1 MSLEQIAMSI
11 IAYAGESQSYT
22 MQAVQSGRD
31 GKIEEAEAYLKKARE
46 EALKSHLVHSELLS
60 ESAAAELQVNF
71 LMVHASNHLS
81 SAESMILTAELYLEL
96 KKEVNQKC

>member
-1 MSLEQIAMSI
+1 M
-11 IAYAGESQSYT
+11 
-22 MQAVQSGRD
+22 
-31 GKIEEAEAYLKKARE
+31 
-46 EALKSHLVHSELLS
+46 KSHRVHSELLS

>member
-22 MQAVQSGRD
+22 MQAVQSGRE

-46 EALKSHLVHSELLS
+46 EALKSHRVHSELLA